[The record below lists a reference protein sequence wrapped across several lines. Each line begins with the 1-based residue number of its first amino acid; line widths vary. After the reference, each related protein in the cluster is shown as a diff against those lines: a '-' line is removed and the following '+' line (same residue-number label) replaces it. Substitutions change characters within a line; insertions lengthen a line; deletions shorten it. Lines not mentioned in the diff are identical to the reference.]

1 MMARPKRNEKGFTLI
16 ELMIVI
22 AIIGVLS
29 AIAIPQFA
37 NYKRRAANSA
47 AMSDAKNLAT
57 AQEVYHADNN
67 IYASSLE
74 DLDDA
79 GFLGFSKGVALV
91 GEITAD
97 ADSWN
102 AKLKH
107 EGGTQEYTVSGPGG
121 SISPDSPAV

>member
-1 MMARPKRNEKGFTLI
+1 MMASPRRNEKAFTLI

-22 AIIGVLS
+22 AIIGILS

-37 NYKRRAANSA
+37 NYKKRAANSA

-57 AQEVYHADNN
+57 AQEVYQADNN
-67 IYASSLE
+67 TYASSIE
-74 DLDDA
+74 DLEDA
-79 GFLGFSKGVALV
+79 GFMGFSTGVALV

-97 ADSWN
+97 ADGWS

-121 SISPDSPAV
+121 SISPASPAP